1 MEALDNIQLSLYTK
15 CVLPLKRIKI
25 IATLFLSF
33 LPCASFAL
41 PDHGKIIWKFSEK
54 KPCVFKYKDGVSD
67 NENVAVCYYMLAN
80 LKTPVSQF
88 NRLPTEAAQK
98 EFLRNV
104 SVSAASAFSRLEKKE
119 KAILGRNNPK
129 NIPSQASSELKL
141 KTMMKMEHT
150 VLKDGKKACQPF
162 LWPKAQED
170 SYLRK
175 TNGNWLKTWRP
186 CMKPFYERWGILNKK
201 VQELQS
207 GEVAKSQK
215 KVQTLLS
222 KIHGFKTG
230 SVSVA
235 QNSVKAWALSSGLEF
250 RGNQNQQELPA
261 LARHFVLDQ
270 KSAPPPSPHPLSDAE
285 YRQRGYFNRGY
296 AAGMERLKDDAL
308 LSLSHSLG
316 LSHTVGDPQ
325 GKAKNIIYQKGGTC
339 AVEAQ
344 YEVLKSYGQNV
355 TPKGLAEEALKK
367 GYYAEPELKSGD
379 STGWTFLDDEGKLL
393 RDHGFDISAFDP
405 TDKDPTRTKNLD
417 KAIKK
422 DGGALVGVEAGRLWH
437 LPDVSGAHEVFV
449 TGEEVSNKNGEV
461 LGYYIND
468 TGTGEAARFV
478 SKRDFDRA
486 WRADGYEMVLFH
498 EKPKK

>member
-1 MEALDNIQLSLYTK
+1 ML
-15 CVLPLKRIKI
+15 
-25 IATLFLSF
+25 LSF
-33 LPCASFAL
+33 LPCVSFAF
-41 PDHGKIIWKFSEK
+41 PEQGKIIWKFSKES
-54 KPCVFKYKDGVSD
+54 PCIFKYRNGYAYNSSTI
-67 NENVAVCYYMLAN
+67 VCYYMLAN

-88 NRLPTEAAQK
+88 NRLPTLAAQK

-104 SVSAASAFSRLEKKE
+104 SEASSSALSRLEKKE
-119 KAILGRNNPK
+119 KLILSRDNLK
-129 NIPSQASSELKL
+129 NIPPQASSELKL
-141 KTMMKMEHT
+141 KIMMKMEHT

-162 LWPKAQED
+162 LWPKAEED
-170 SYLRK
+170 SYLHK
-175 TNGNWLKTWRP
+175 SNGNWPKTWRP
-186 CMKPFYERWGILNKK
+186 CMKPFYDRWRLINKK

-207 GEVAKSQK
+207 GEVEKSHK

-222 KIHGFKTG
+222 KIQGFNTG
-230 SVSVA
+230 SISMA
-235 QNSVKAWALSSGLEF
+235 KNAAKAWALSSGLEF

-316 LSHTVGDPQ
+316 LSHTVGGPQ
-325 GKAKNIIYQKGGTC
+325 GKAKNIIDQKGGTC

-355 TPKGLAEEALKK
+355 TPKGLAEEAFRK
-367 GYYAEPELKSGD
+367 GYYAEPHLKNGSSMG
-379 STGWTFLDDEGKLL
+379 GTFIDNDGKLL
-393 RDHGFDISAFDP
+393 QDHGFEVQVFSGTNQGQNPNLRLNEAVE
-405 TDKDPTRTKNLD
+405 KN
-417 KAIKK
+417 
-422 DGGALVGVEAGRLWH
+422 GGALVGVEAGRLWS
-437 LPDVSGAHEVFV
+437 LPGVSGGHQVFV
-449 TGEEVSNKNGEV
+449 TGEEVSNKTRQV

-478 SKRDFDRA
+478 SKKDFDRA
-486 WRADGYEMVLFH
+486 WRANGYELIVFH